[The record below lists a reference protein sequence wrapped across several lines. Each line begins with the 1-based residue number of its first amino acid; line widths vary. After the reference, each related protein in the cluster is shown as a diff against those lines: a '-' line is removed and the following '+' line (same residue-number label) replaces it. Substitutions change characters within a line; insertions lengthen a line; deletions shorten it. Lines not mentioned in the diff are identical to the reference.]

1 VTDELEDDE
10 VAIYGESVGYV
21 PCDDQAAADD
31 PPAPD
36 DVAVTGQGEGYV
48 AVGESPSDEPPVP
61 DDVAIFGESVGY
73 VPNPCEDCGPDGGTY
88 AIFDSFTRTVAAGN
102 YPDSGWEVCDA
113 GYRWTTSGSSNGSEA
128 FVDGTLGHLVSHA
141 HPGFPSV
148 ETGHEFA
155 EMVPANFPPGIT
167 LPAVVRFDIVS
178 LGNAVSGFYYGSVDF
193 FLEGTDAPAPLLHF
207 YMSID
212 DPAEGPASAV
222 DTGFS
227 GFDFGTTPPTA
238 LSVRD
243 VGPDLAGFSGTVTV
257 ILDLDGV
264 TVSAGGTSYDKLAWG
279 GPTPVV
285 LPAGYTLTSMDLACF
300 GESALV
306 IDKIRIKDS
315 LTFGTLC
322 S

>member
-1 VTDELEDDE
+1 
-10 VAIYGESVGYV
+10 
-21 PCDDQAAADD
+21 
-31 PPAPD
+31 
-36 DVAVTGQGEGYV
+36 
-48 AVGESPSDEPPVP
+48 
-61 DDVAIFGESVGY
+61 
-73 VPNPCEDCGPDGGTY
+73 
-88 AIFDSFTRTVAAGN
+88 
-102 YPDSGWEVCDA
+102 VCDA
-113 GYRWTTSGSSNGSEA
+113 GYRWITSGGTGCEA
-128 FVDGTLGHLVSHA
+128 YVDGAEGHLVSH
-141 HPGFPSV
+141 GVF
-148 ETGHEFA
+148 GHEAA
-155 EMVPANFPPGIT
+155 EMVPGNFPPGIT
-167 LPAVVRFDIVS
+167 LPAIVRFDIVS
-178 LGNAVSGFYYGSVDF
+178 LATEFPYGAVDF
-193 FLEGTDAPAPLLHF
+193 FLEGTDPQALLHF

-264 TVSAGGTSYDKLAWG
+264 TVSAGGTGYDKLSWG

-285 LPAGYTLTSMDLACF
+285 LPAGYTLTSMDFACF
-300 GESALV
+300 GESSII
-306 IDKIRIKDS
+306 IDTIRIKDS